1 MPWRGGT
8 AQGIFLTVD
17 NRKKADDPDVA
28 DRMGECSGFFFTGGA
43 QSRIMEVFRPEGEGS
58 LAFQA
63 LRERFQAGA
72 VISGSSAGAAIMTD
86 PMIAGGSSGEAL
98 RQGIRNGEEGEGV
111 SLQEGMGFL
120 GGALVDQHFLA
131 RGRWGRLLVALL
143 GTEGNPFG
151 FGIDENTG
159 VVVRGDMF
167 EVIGQGYVAIYD
179 AGSWLE
185 GGPGGEGGPFYF
197 LAPGDRFNL
206 KSREAFRP
214 AATLEPLERVK
225 KLDRE

>member
-1 MPWRGGT
+1 M
-8 AQGIFLTVD
+8 
-17 NRKKADDPDVA
+17 
-28 DRMGECSGFFFTGGA
+28 MG
-43 QSRIMEVFRPEGEGS
+43 
-58 LAFQA
+58 
-63 LRERFQAGA
+63 
-72 VISGSSAGAAIMTD
+72 D
-86 PMIAGGSSGEAL
+86 H
-98 RQGIRNGEEGEGV
+98 EEG
-111 SLQEGMGFL
+111 LGFL
-120 GGALVDQHFLA
+120 KNTAIDQHLVRRNRHFDLLEIIKA
-131 RGRWGRLLVALL
+131 RPKLL
-143 GTEGNPFG
+143 GI
-151 FGIDENTG
+151 GIDENTA

-167 EVIGQGYVAIYD
+167 EVIGQGYVVIYD